1 MEHDNAES
9 TRLHLYA
16 DLAYQE
22 KLLRFLENHDE
33 PRAASAFMFA
43 RERAAAVATSTLTG
57 ARMFHEGQFDGRK
70 SRLPVFLAR
79 RPDESPDPRL
89 QDFYRTLLAAIDRP
103 LFREGQWRLCER
115 TGWPDNPSWQNLV
128 AWCWS
133 KDDERYLVAVNL
145 SDCPAQARIH
155 TGWNNLAGRT
165 WNLTDKLS
173 GTVYERSGDELQS
186 SGLYVDLAPW
196 GYHLLSSM
204 KA

>member
-1 MEHDNAES
+1 
-9 TRLHLYA
+9 
-16 DLAYQE
+16 
-22 KLLRFLENHDE
+22 
-33 PRAASAFMFA
+33 
-43 RERAAAVATSTLTG
+43 
-57 ARMFHEGQFDGRK
+57 MFHEGQFDGRK

-79 RPDESPDPRL
+79 RPDESPDPGL

-115 TGWPDNPSWQNLV
+115 TGWPDNPSWQNVV

-145 SDCPAQARIH
+145 SDFPAQARIH
-155 TGWNNLAGRT
+155 TGWNNLAGRA
-165 WNLTDKLS
+165 WNLTDQLS

-196 GYHLLSSM
+196 DYHLLSFM
-204 KA
+204 EA